1 MNHNGQQDYPQKVLV
16 SDFDGTMTG
25 HDFFKLAINQLLPAD
40 VTNHWSEYRA
50 GRITH
55 FQALQKYFAEIR
67 FSEAEVIDVVD
78 QMELDPALPQAVADL
93 RKAGWQVIVTSAGCD
108 WYIRRLLGRAGV
120 ELEVHANP
128 GSYVPGRGLRMELPL
143 GSPFL
148 SPTLGVDK
156 ARVVRQNLAC
166 GRTVAF
172 AGDGFPDEEAAR
184 LVPGPLRFARGDL
197 ANVLRQ
203 HDEPF
208 ETFSVWSEIARRLLA
223 GESRSLTRKRVPAEG
238 TNVRNV

>member
-1 MNHNGQQDYPQKVLV
+1 MQNVLV
-16 SDFDGTMTG
+16 SDFDGTMTAR
-25 HDFFKLAINQLLPAD
+25 DFFKLAIQQLLPPD
-40 VTNHWSEYRA
+40 VTNFWREYRA

-67 FSEAEVIDVVD
+67 KSEAEVLNVVD
-78 QMELDPALPQAVADL
+78 QMELDPALPRVVANL
-93 RKAGWQVIVTSAGCD
+93 RGAGWQVIVTSAGCE

-128 GSYVPGRGLRMELPL
+128 GTFVEGRGLLMEMPL

-148 SPTLGVDK
+148 SPALGVDK
-156 ARVVRQNLAC
+156 ARVVRHHAES

-184 LVPGPLRFARGDL
+184 LVPGHLRFARGDL
-197 ANVLRQ
+197 ADVLEK
-203 HDEPF
+203 HGEPF
-208 ETFSVWSEIARRLLA
+208 QPFSVWSEIARRLID
-223 GESRSLTRKRVPAEG
+223 GV
-238 TNVRNV
+238 